1 MGMLKKYGG
10 YALLVAIA
18 LAVVVGLIP
27 SLERDWMRVVLV
39 ILGLVAGLVN
49 VVGEHRTEFLMA
61 TIALM
66 LVGSAGLGSIT
77 SLGEAI
83 ARIVANIQIVAA
95 PAALV
100 GALAIIITTAREKS
114 PR

>member
-1 MGMLKKYGG
+1 MLKKYGG
-10 YALLVAIA
+10 YALLGALG
-18 LAVVVGLIP
+18 LAVVVGLVP
-27 SLERDWMRVVLV
+27 SLNSSTVRIILI

-49 VVGEHRTEFLMA
+49 VTGEHRTEFLMA

-66 LVGSAGLGSIT
+66 LVGDANLDEVT

-83 ARIVANIQIVAA
+83 ERILYNIRLIAG

-100 GALAIIITTAREKS
+100 GALAIIISTAREKQ
-114 PR
+114 RE